1 MINLAHP
8 EKFGGKEEDAFDVI
22 VPSLPGFG
30 FSGRPSRPIG
40 PRKMAS
46 IFNSLMTEVLGY
58 KTYLAQGGDFGGTIA
73 TWLAYDFPK
82 TMYQLFI
89 LIF

>member
-1 MINLAHP
+1 MLLMLLFHLYQDLD
-8 EKFGGKEEDAFDVI
+8 FQV
-22 VPSLPGFG
+22 
-30 FSGRPSRPIG
+30 RPSRPIG

-46 IFNSLMTEVLGY
+46 IFNSLMTDVLGY

-82 TMYQLFI
+82 DIIRNTY
-89 LIF
+89 